1 MRRSILALAAFGVSN
16 ATALAA
22 DSPQPLAGHWRIA
35 EIDGRAPLHVDEDA
49 GKPRTPRF
57 SFGERSYGGTSGCNF
72 LGGLKIERDG
82 RLYTYPGPQ
91 TQMACVGPLGDQETA
106 IDALFR
112 SAPAIAHTDGAV
124 ILTGGGHTMRLVA
137 EESTIPV
144 EDAPEAWQGPGVV
157 GQRYEL
163 HQFDG
168 DSLNRRPAPRIEFEK
183 GKVTLTHLCPK
194 PVSGPYVPEGKT
206 LHIALFD
213 ACDTALK
220 YFSKSLTTV
229 SGPNGELLLAG
240 PGHWIA
246 GDNLRR
252 DRPK

>member
-1 MRRSILALAAFGVSN
+1 MKTSILALAAFAVC
-16 ATALAA
+16 TASAPPA
-22 DSPQPLAGHWRIA
+22 ESPPPLAGNWRIV
-35 EIDGRAPLHVDEDA
+35 EVDGRAVLHIDEDA

-57 SFGERSYGGTSGCNF
+57 WFGARSYGGTSGCNF
-72 LGGLKIERDG
+72 MGGLKIERDG

-91 TQMACVGPLGDQETA
+91 TQMGCFGPLGDQESA

-112 SAPAIAHTDGAV
+112 SAPTVAHADGAV
-124 ILTGGGHTMRLVA
+124 VLTGGGHSMRLVA
-137 EESTIPV
+137 EDGGIPG
-144 EDAPEAWQGPGVV
+144 EDPPEAWQGRSVV

-168 DSLNRRPAPRIEFEK
+168 DSLNHRPAPRIEFGN
-183 GKVTLTHLCPK
+183 GKVTLTHVCPK
-194 PVSGPYVPEGKT
+194 PVFGPYVPEGKT

-213 ACDTALK
+213 ACEMALE
-220 YFSKSLTTV
+220 YFSKPLATV
-229 SGPNGELLLAG
+229 SGPNGELLLASDR
-240 PGHWIA
+240 HWIA